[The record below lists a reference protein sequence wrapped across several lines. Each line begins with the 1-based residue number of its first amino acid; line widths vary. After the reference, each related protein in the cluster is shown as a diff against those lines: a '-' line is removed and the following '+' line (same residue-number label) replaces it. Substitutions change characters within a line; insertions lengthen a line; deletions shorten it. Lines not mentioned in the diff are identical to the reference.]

1 MFGRTTRTC
10 AAGLRHFVR
19 PATCKR
25 SPLMGFEVPNVTWA
39 TPFLFLLFIFP
50 HLSFQSHISPF
61 FQFSQ
66 PRGLFQTPE
75 AAYNCI
81 SFLFGF
87 TAPQP
92 TASCAAEPFS
102 FMPKWLSVCVCVC
115 GTLSPR
121 VLFICTELQGTTGAW
136 STKTP
141 PVSPCKPT
149 CPFSRPYGNQAQP
162 RSWTQSSFNSPAA
175 LNFYRCHM
183 K

>member
-102 FMPKWLSVCVCVC
+102 FMPKWLSVCVCVWNSV
-115 GTLSPR
+115 TKSPFHLYR
-121 VLFICTELQGTTGAW
+121 IARDHRGLVNEDSPGKPVQTYLPFFQTVWQPGSAEELDT
-136 STKTP
+136 
-141 PVSPCKPT
+141 VII
-149 CPFSRPYGNQAQP
+149 
-162 RSWTQSSFNSPAA
+162 
-175 LNFYRCHM
+175 
-183 K
+183 